1 MKMQTI
7 SSILVM
13 LPVAVLWDIASLPD
27 LFNHGLVFS
36 MLNFK
41 TEISL
46 KLSSLTMIVVHVADR
61 LKGSPFSF
69 QCPALEHFNSNVK
82 ESKLEQPWTNWAC
95 VARIW
100 LPLAREE
107 LRKPDLV

>member
-1 MKMQTI
+1 MQLVEFLSVYIPPSNTPVKIQTI

-13 LPVAVLWDIASLPD
+13 LPCGCPLRHSLLD
-27 LFNHGLVFS
+27 LLVFS

-69 QCPALEHFNSNVK
+69 QCPALEHFNSNLN
-82 ESKLEQPWTNWAC
+82 ESRLEQP
-95 VARIW
+95 
-100 LPLAREE
+100 
-107 LRKPDLV
+107 